1 MLHALEDI
9 IHREGPDAS
18 GDHQWL
24 FNAKVIFL
32 DTFPHLAD
40 VWDALTPLAS
50 KRCFMLIKTHVLT
63 YLMHSQ
69 IGHIPL
75 DEKDHR
81 QPAPGANNSIAV
93 YVCLSFCLSVFLYVC
108 LSVYLSISISLCLP
122 IYLCAYLPSLAPSTW
137 MLVVE
142 PHKQRRGTM
151 GPHKGRL
158 QLQPR
163 RHQCSKDH
171 PGRKG
176 WQ

>member
-1 MLHALEDI
+1 MEVLHALEDI

-108 LSVYLSISISLCLP
+108 LSVYLYISLSAHLSMWLSP
-122 IYLCAYLPSLAPSTW
+122 ITCTHHLDVGCRATQTAPRHNGASQRSSSTSTKTTSV
-137 MLVVE
+137 L
-142 PHKQRRGTM
+142 
-151 GPHKGRL
+151 
-158 QLQPR
+158 
-163 RHQCSKDH
+163 
-171 PGRKG
+171 
-176 WQ
+176 